1 MFSLPMLALAA
12 TAAPEPAK
20 KRKQRRSGPPA
31 PQTPLEEVERHLLAA
46 DLILI
51 NSSGGKD
58 SQTALEETVN
68 TCDRL
73 GIARNKLVVVHADL
87 GEVEWEGTKEL
98 AREQAEHYGLKF
110 EVIRYRT
117 KGTHQEITLLEHIVK
132 RGRWPDTNNRYCT
145 SDFKRN
151 PITRVVTKYAK
162 LAGWRKKLALCPGQ
176 RKFRVVNVLGMRA
189 AESSARRLLPNWELN
204 KGGSGTLRE
213 VHNWLPIF
221 KLSHAEVWDR
231 IHASGVRYHRA
242 YDLGMPRL
250 SCCFCIFSPRS
261 ALILAG
267 QHNRQL
273 LRKYAA
279 AETQMGHQFTQ
290 KVSIREVL
298 AAVEAG
304 EGAGAVDD
312 WEM

>member
-31 PQTPLEEVERHLLAA
+31 PQTPLEEIERHLLAA

-98 AREQAEHYGLKF
+98 AREQAEHYGLDF
-110 EVIRYRT
+110 RT
-117 KGTHQEITLLEHIVK
+117 VEYQSIEGKTRTLLEHFIR
-132 RGRWPDTNNRYCT
+132 RGKWSDSENRYCT

-151 PITRVVTKYAK
+151 PIMRVMTA
-162 LAGWRKKLALCPGQ
+162 LAAERGWSRRLKPGQ
-176 RKFRVVNVLGMRA
+176 KRFRIVNVMGMRA
-189 AESSARRLLPNWELN
+189 AESTARRLLPNWSEN
-204 KGGSGTLRE
+204 TLATNGVKE

-221 KLSHAEVWDR
+221 KLSTQEVWDR

-250 SCCFCIFSPRS
+250 SCCFCVFASRS
-261 ALILAG
+261 ALIVAG
-267 QHNRQL
+267 HHNPAL

-279 AETQMGHQFTQ
+279 AEEQMGHQFRANL
-290 KVSIREVL
+290 SIRDVL
-298 AAVEAG
+298 RAVEAG
-304 EGAGAVDD
+304 EGGGAAED
-312 WEM
+312 WNA